1 MLNLSQLRCLIKV
14 AEHLN
19 FNKAADELCITTTAV
34 SKQIKK
40 LESQFGEALFI
51 RHTRSVQ
58 LTDFGAILLEKSRHL
73 LKESAEVE
81 QYIETRQI
89 KPQGQLKVLVSTILS
104 KNFIL
109 RRLPEFIKAHPLI
122 HCEFIFSEQDK
133 ELSRNDID
141 IMVGFPEIPPYT
153 DKLKYR
159 RMNPVQNILCAAPSL
174 VACYGVP
181 KQVKDLM
188 DFPFISHSLRKP
200 ATSLPLA
207 NGKHIPCPP
216 PILFMD
222 DFNALNQ
229 ACKDGIGIFLTGD
242 VLVEQEL
249 SEGTLIHLL
258 PEIKLKH
265 YEIYSFYQSYGY
277 EVPKIR
283 AFLDFYLPQKGS
295 GN

>member
-1 MLNLSQLRCLIKV
+1 MEK
-14 AEHLN
+14 
-19 FNKAADELCITTTAV
+19 
-34 SKQIKK
+34 SKQ
-40 LESQFGEALFI
+40 
-51 RHTRSVQ
+51 
-58 LTDFGAILLEKSRHL
+58 L
-73 LKESAEVE
+73 LKEAADVE
-81 QYIETRQI
+81 QYIETRQS

-104 KNFIL
+104 KSFIL
-109 RRLPEFIKAHPLI
+109 NRLPEFIKAHPLI

-159 RMNPVQNILCAAPSL
+159 RMNPVQNILCAAPTL
-174 VACYGVP
+174 VTCYGAP

-188 DFPFISHSLRKP
+188 GFPFISHSLRKP
-200 ATSLPLA
+200 ALSLPLA
-207 NGKHIPCPP
+207 NGKHISCPP

-222 DFNALNQ
+222 EFNALNQ
-229 ACKDGIGIFLTGD
+229 ACKDGVGVFLTGD

-249 SEGTLIHLL
+249 SEGALIQLF
-258 PEIKLKH
+258 PEIKFKR

-283 AFLDFYLPQKGS
+283 AFLDFYIPQIFRKESANG
-295 GN
+295 